1 MANTNLT
8 ISAITNEAL
17 MVLENELTF
26 TKQINR
32 EYDDQ
37 FAKSGA
43 KIGDTINI
51 RKPARYVGRR
61 GPKLQLEN
69 FTETSTPLT
78 LDTQYGCDIEF
89 TSKEL
94 TLDIDL
100 FADRVLKPAIA
111 TVANAIDFDGMAQFR
126 NVYNSV
132 GVAGTTPASQ
142 STYLDAGVKLDNE
155 AAPRDGNRS
164 VVFNPIAQ
172 STLVNNLSTL
182 FNNQTKIADQYD
194 SGTMGRALGFKFSM
208 DQNVNVHTVGPQGG
222 TPLVNAATIANGAT
236 SIVTD
241 GWTAAAAL
249 RLRRGDVFTIAGVF
263 AVNPQNRQSTGQL
276 RQFVVTA
283 DVSSDGA
290 GNATIPVS
298 PAITYSGQYQTV
310 SVMPADNA
318 ALTVLGAANVVS
330 PQNLA
335 FHRDAFTFGTA
346 DLIMPNGVD
355 MARRVRS
362 DRLNISMRMVRA
374 YDINNDAFPMR
385 LDILGGW
392 ATIRPELATRIYG

>member
-208 DQNVNVHTVGPQGG
+208 DQNVNVHQVGPQGG
-222 TPLVNAATIANGAT
+222 TPLVNAATTANGAT